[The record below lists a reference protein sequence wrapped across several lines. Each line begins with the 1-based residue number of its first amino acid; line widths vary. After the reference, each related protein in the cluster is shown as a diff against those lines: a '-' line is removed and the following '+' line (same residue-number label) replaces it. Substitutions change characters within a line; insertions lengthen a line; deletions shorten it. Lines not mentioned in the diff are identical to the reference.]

1 MQNAERRMQNEGTR
15 RNRLRSAFCIL
26 TAALLLG
33 CADTRWKQSQPT
45 QNDPPFGGGFE
56 SSRRPDGADD
66 PLDPNLRRTEM
77 RPVWRGDNGA
87 PEQRVNT
94 GGAASGPDARVDRRT
109 Q

>member
-1 MQNAERRMQNEGTR
+1 MTP
-15 RNRLRSAFCIL
+15 IL
-26 TAALLLG
+26 LLAVTTAAGIG
-33 CADTRWKQSQPT
+33 CAETRWQQRQPT
-45 QNDPPFGGGFE
+45 QSDAPFGGGFD
-56 SSRRPDGADD
+56 SSRRPGGADD
-66 PLDPNLRRTEM
+66 PMDPNLRRTEL